1 VLPRISSL
9 YSCNII
15 LNPYNDCYNQS
26 HYYLPQKELFML
38 ICLRHP
44 SCQLL
49 VMLLWLLCKPLHAA
63 LDIEIFGGG
72 AAQIPVAITPF
83 AAEDRLPQSITSIVA
98 ADLQRSGLFKLV
110 DSAGLAPHNPAG
122 VVYADWANRGAN
134 ALVIGE
140 TVLLPEGQIEIRFYL
155 MDVAKRVQLASLVT
169 SVPVSQL
176 RAAAHRIADIV
187 FEALTGN
194 VGVFSTRIAYVMKQG
209 KKYALQVADSDGFN
223 AQAVIELSEP
233 IISPAW
239 SPDGSEIAYVSFENK
254 KPIVYVQ
261 TVATG
266 ARRTVANFKGS
277 NSAPVWS
284 PDGKKLAVVLTTQGN
299 SQIFLINADGSGLQR
314 LSRSAGI
321 DTEPSFSPDG
331 RSIIFTSDRGGSPQI
346 YRMAITKTASGFA
359 ERLTFEGNYN
369 VSPDFSRDGKSF
381 TFIHRHN
388 NQFNVAVQDVATRQ
402 MQILTKSQLDESP
415 SFAPNNMMILYA
427 TEIGG
432 RGILSAVSRDGQT
445 RQQLTTQTG
454 DIREPVW
461 GPLPGLQ

>member
-1 VLPRISSL
+1 MPISS
-9 YSCNII
+9 
-15 LNPYNDCYNQS
+15 
-26 HYYLPQKELFML
+26 HYLIRWLF
-38 ICLRHP
+38 IF
-44 SCQLL
+44 
-49 VMLLWLLCKPLHAA
+49 LLCLTYKPLYAA

-72 AAQIPVAITPF
+72 ADQIPIAIVPF
-83 AAEDRLPQSITSIVA
+83 ADEERLPQSITSVVA

-110 DSAGLAPHNPAG
+110 NSEGLSPHSPAG
-122 VVYADWANRGAN
+122 IVYADWINRGAN
-134 ALVIGE
+134 ALVVGK
-140 TVLLPEGQIEIRFYL
+140 TNLLPDGQIEIRFYL
-155 MDVAKRVQLASLVT
+155 MDVAKKVQLTSLVT
-169 SVPVSQL
+169 SVPPTQL
-176 RAAAHRIADIV
+176 RAAAHRIADIL

-194 VGVFSTRIAYVMKQG
+194 AGAFSTRIAYVLKQG
-209 KKYALQVADSDGFN
+209 KQYALQVADADGMN
-223 AQAVIELSEP
+223 AQSVIEYSEP

-239 SPDGSEIAYVSFENK
+239 SPNGGEIAYVSFENK
-254 KPIVYVQ
+254 KPIIYVQ
-261 TVATG
+261 TVTTG
-266 ARRTVANFKGS
+266 TRRVVANFKGS
-277 NSAPVWS
+277 NSAPAWS

-314 LSRSAGI
+314 LTRSAGI

-346 YRMAITKTASGFA
+346 YRMPITNTASGVA
-359 ERLTFEGNYN
+359 ERLTFEGSYN

-388 NQFNVAVQDVATRQ
+388 NRFNVAVQDIATRQ

-432 RGILSAVSRDGQT
+432 RGILSAVSRDQT
-445 RQQLTTQTG
+445 RQELTMQAG

-461 GPLPGLQ
+461 GPLPRVR